1 VTERLSPLAGL
12 DAAPGSG
19 AVTLSLLA
27 AGTILR
33 IQAWPDTLD
42 AVREALA
49 EACGVSAPPIG
60 EARAGGDAT
69 LIGIGLGAFLV
80 LSISYATLGRLR
92 GALPADQAALTDVSH
107 GRSLLK
113 LEGDAAEPV
122 LQKCVTID
130 LSRLSPGHAAQT
142 MIDHVD
148 VLIHRVADTDFRLLT
163 FRSFARS
170 LAEWL
175 LDQGLEEGIGFRP

>member
-12 DAAPGSG
+12 EAEAGSG
-19 AVTLSLLA
+19 AVTLSPLA
-27 AGTILR
+27 PGTILR

-42 AVREALA
+42 TVRQALGEAYGI
-49 EACGVSAPPIG
+49 EAPPIG
-60 EARAGGDAT
+60 AARTAGEAT
-69 LIGIGLGAFLV
+69 LIGIGPGAFLAIGV
-80 LSISYATLGRLR
+80 SDEALGRLR

-107 GRSLLK
+107 GRSLFK